1 VIDTHCHLQDRAFDE
16 DRDEVVE
23 RAREAGVA
31 AMVTVGVDLSDSRA
45 AIEVARRHRL
55 SAAVGIHPHEA
66 ASAPRELTGELT
78 SLLQNERVVA
88 LGEIGLDYYYDHS
101 PRDVQAAVLR
111 EQLRVA
117 RDRAIPVIFHQRDA
131 FDEFTRIL
139 REEWTP
145 AMRGVVHCFTGT
157 PAQARV
163 FCDEF
168 GLFLGIGGV
177 LTFPKAESVRDAV
190 RDVGIG
196 ALVLETDAPYLA
208 PVPKRGKRNE
218 PAFVTHS
225 AAKLAELLALSLE
238 EVVASTDANALKL
251 FAIY

>member
-1 VIDTHCHLQDRAFDE
+1 VIDTHCHLQDRAFEE
-16 DRDEVVE
+16 DREEVVE

-31 AMVTVGVDLSDSRA
+31 AMVTVGVDLADSRA
-45 AIEVARRHRL
+45 AVETARRYGL
-55 SAAVGIHPHEA
+55 SAAVGVHPHEA
-66 ASAPRELTGELT
+66 ARAPHELAAELT
-78 SLLQNERVVA
+78 SLLQEDGVVA
-88 LGEIGLDYYYDHS
+88 LGEIGLDYYYDRS
-101 PRDVQAAVLR
+101 PRDVQVSVLR
-111 EQLRVA
+111 EQLRLA
-117 RDRAIPVIFHQRDA
+117 RERSSPVIFHQRDA

-139 REEWTP
+139 RDEWRP

-163 FCDEF
+163 YCDEF

-196 ALVLETDAPYLA
+196 ALVLETDCPYLA

-218 PAFVTHS
+218 PAYLTHT
-225 AAKLAELLALSLE
+225 AAKLADLLALTID
-238 EVVASTDANALKL
+238 EVVSGTDANALTL
-251 FAIY
+251 FGI

>member
-1 VIDTHCHLQDRAFDE
+1 LRE
-16 DRDEVVE
+16 DG
-23 RAREAGVA
+23 A
-31 AMVTVGVDLSDSRA
+31 
-45 AIEVARRHRL
+45 
-55 SAAVGIHPHEA
+55 
-66 ASAPRELTGELT
+66 
-78 SLLQNERVVA
+78 VA

-101 PRDVQAAVLR
+101 PRDVQVRVFR
-111 EQLRVA
+111 EQLRIA
-117 RDRAIPVIFHQRDA
+117 RDSASPAIFHQRDA

-139 REEWTP
+139 REEWKP

-163 FCDEF
+163 LCDEF

-196 ALVLETDAPYLA
+196 ALVLETDCPYLA

-218 PAFVTHS
+218 PAYVTHT
-225 AAKLAELLALSLE
+225 AAKLAELLAVPLD
-238 EVVASTDANALKL
+238 EVVCATDANAFKL
-251 FAIY
+251 FGI